1 MVSRTVQ
8 TLVDL
13 AAVAIYGG
21 ILGWMWYT
29 LYKWKKGFVVD
40 YTGLSFLYYTQLL
53 FQFLMFRL
61 KYSLGPRER
70 FLFCC
75 PCSEKRILNFGTIN
89 LLFSCLMIIVAIW
102 DIIDTIQSDGRYN
115 EDRMCVVYDGVSLVL
130 AVETLIIYFKFPQL
144 VLTDEQVGERDADRR
159 RRETGPTPYE

>member
-8 TLVDL
+8 TLIDL

-29 LYKWKKGFVVD
+29 LYKWKTGFVVD

-61 KYSLGPRER
+61 KYSLGQRER

-75 PCSEKRILNFGTIN
+75 PCTEKRILNFATIN

-102 DIIDTIQSDGRYN
+102 DIIDTI
-115 EDRMCVVYDGVSLVL
+115 
-130 AVETLIIYFKFPQL
+130 
-144 VLTDEQVGERDADRR
+144 
-159 RRETGPTPYE
+159 